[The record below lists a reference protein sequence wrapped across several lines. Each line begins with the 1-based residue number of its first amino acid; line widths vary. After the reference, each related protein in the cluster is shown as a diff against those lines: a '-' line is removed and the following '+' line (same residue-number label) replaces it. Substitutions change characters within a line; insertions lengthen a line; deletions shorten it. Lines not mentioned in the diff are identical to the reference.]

1 MIELSNPHIPETMGA
16 TAVLAFYRERRAGET
31 KRKRINIYEKSQVS
45 HCLCKPLF

>member
-1 MIELSNPHIPETMGA
+1 MIELSNPHIPE

>member
-31 KRKRINIYEKSQVS
+31 KRKRINIYRRTK
-45 HCLCKPLF
+45 HNH